1 MYQHPYDICNWS
13 LVIVSDKPFLNV
25 QSGFLV
31 DTTGCRIPDLDPLDP
46 VIREFIKKEK
56 PLNCHEKHPLL
67 VDANLTSLFI
77 MKSTLPVFNIS
88 DVEQLDCCYQPF
100 WRSKPYS
107 ADDNFDNK
115 IM

>member
-1 MYQHPYDICNWS
+1 
-13 LVIVSDKPFLNV
+13 LEV

-31 DTTGCRIPDLDPLDP
+31 DTIGCRIPNLDPFDP
-46 VIREFIKKEK
+46 VIQEFIKKEK

-77 MKSTLPVFNIS
+77 LKSALPAFNIT

-100 WRSKPYS
+100 WRSKTHS
-107 ADDNFDNK
+107 GNDDFDNK
-115 IM
+115 IT